1 MEHKSFASNFKN
13 VTKQR
18 PEIIKRVRY
27 LCIRFLLI
35 LFLAISYCL
44 FGGILF
50 KSLEGDQ
57 EANYKC
63 GKSVFLLR
71 SFVLLRMINILI
83 HFAVALYT
91 VIIDPSNFEL

>member
-1 MEHKSFASNFKN
+1 MEHKNFASTFKN
-13 VTKQR
+13 VMKQR
-18 PEIIKRVRY
+18 PEIIKRIRY
-27 LCIRFLLI
+27 LCIRFLII

-63 GKSVFLLR
+63 GELGFLLR
-71 SFVLLRMINILI
+71 
-83 HFAVALYT
+83 
-91 VIIDPSNFEL
+91 

>member
-1 MEHKSFASNFKN
+1 MENKN
-13 VTKQR
+13 VTSTFDEYSLYKNVMKQR
-18 PEIIKRVRY
+18 PEIIKRIRY
-27 LCIRFLLI
+27 LCIRFLLV

-63 GKSVFLLR
+63 GESVF
-71 SFVLLRMINILI
+71 FIK
-83 HFAVALYT
+83 
-91 VIIDPSNFEL
+91 IIRFTFNDNYNV